1 MPAREQDGHL
11 RLVVGGQCLLRRDA
25 VLPQAGQGGRARL
38 VVGIEVGEQPP
49 GGLVDEGDHGL
60 VEVDPAEPL
69 DADRAPD
76 ELHRAG
82 ALGEHGRLEGAAA
95 EVVDRERRAGV
106 EPVDRQVLVSRG
118 LGVGHGHRVLE
129 AGRHGD
135 VLEEPAAVRAP
146 AGGVGQHDPPRR
158 QATDRLD
165 AGQDVAQDRGQ
176 QVARGL
182 GVLAEQHR
190 GRITEPAADEPGG
203 VGGVGRGA
211 AGGELPGDE
220 GVGVAAVDDGGDG
233 GRPVPE
239 GDHLD
244 AAVLVGDRR
253 GHGGPPEVDP
263 EDMGHGALSLR
274 TRAHAS

>member
-1 MPAREQDGHL
+1 M
-11 RLVVGGQCLLRRDA
+11 
-25 VLPQAGQGGRARL
+25 
-38 VVGIEVGEQPP
+38 
-49 GGLVDEGDHGL
+49 
-60 VEVDPAEPL
+60 
-69 DADRAPD
+69 
-76 ELHRAG
+76 
-82 ALGEHGRLEGAAA
+82 
-95 EVVDRERRAGV
+95 
-106 EPVDRQVLVSRG
+106 
-118 LGVGHGHRVLE
+118 
-129 AGRHGD
+129 
-135 VLEEPAAVRAP
+135 
-146 AGGVGQHDPPRR
+146 GQHDPARR

-182 GVLAEQHR
+182 GVLAEQHG

-244 AAVLVGDRR
+244 AAVVVGDRR
-253 GHGGPPEVDP
+253 GDGGPPEVDP
-263 EDMGHGALSLR
+263 EDMGHGVPLPPRTSPRIVMTSTPAGAGPHRGSHRGSGASRTPVSRGTALPPR
-274 TRAHAS
+274 RAGPLPAGSRAREAVAP